1 MQKRDNVERKLRAD
15 SGSRRPVARGGRLLK
30 WKGKVASV
38 APSVFICLVGVGA
51 VLAGI
56 SSAQTISE
64 EQDTPLV
71 VTMDEDVIITP
82 TGSIEVGTP
91 SESAISITDFLSD
104 FINRGK
110 IRISTTLSTGEVQD
124 VYGDSVRVSGSV
136 ISPGRFENHGMVE
149 ATAEADR
156 TEDNG
161 LEFQL
166 RGFLFNRD
174 AVADFTN
181 TGQITVTADTNG
193 YAEADAVAF
202 EGDVQGNITNAGVV
216 TTRVTGDTSAAVTG
230 YNFSNEF
237 TGDFT
242 NSGTIIVEV
251 NSPSVVSGKKGV
263 SVADAV
269 YVGMRMIGDI
279 SNSGIIVADATAQD
293 RATARGYRV
302 LNGLGCPPYDPE
314 DEEATQ
320 IDAETDCPEDGIKGN
335 FTNSGTIT
343 VNAESQEKNAVAS
356 GVHLHND
363 VFGDISNS
371 GAITVTGEKTVEG
384 IRAGDT
390 LNGTFRNTGTVAAC
404 ATSSEVCTRSSEAGT
419 EVAKK
424 AEVRGVYIDDSIDN
438 SFAEETNVDN
448 ITNEGDVVARAH
460 AREEASATAYFI
472 PGDLGD
478 HFTNNGDIIVEAV
491 TRDEN
496 SNKKAEADGVH
507 VIGSIGRDHRSKPP
521 WSTRQQKITNSGEIT
536 VTAKGASQATANG
549 VRLAGDAGRMPVIPM
564 PVNPMGEDAYD
575 PVQIIVSNSGEI
587 TVMADAVS
595 VAEANGFVVGGTFY
609 GVFSN
614 TEEISSTAMSTGDEA
629 TANGVH
635 LGDDMTMNVI
645 IPNAGDGLTNA
656 GSVKASASAKTM
668 ATARAWFLDGALIG
682 DFTNRGSSA
691 AEATSTGDAAEADG
705 VHVSGPMTG
714 DITSAGVT
722 TAGATA
728 QTKATARVW
737 YLGGGLTGDFINAN
751 TGSIAA
757 EAVSTE
763 AEAVAD
769 GVHVSGPMTGDITSA
784 GVTTAGATAQ
794 TKATARVWYLG
805 GGLTGDFINANT
817 GSIAAEAVSTEAEAV
832 ADGVHVSSGSM
843 TGTISNV
850 GTITATAKGA
860 TKATARGLYAP
871 GMVAGIENTGMIS
884 ALAEAPDGAAYGIY
898 AEDVRGDGIKSDG
911 AITVTATGGDAYGIY
926 AEDVRG
932 DGIKSDGAITVTAT
946 GGDAYGI
953 RAENVVGWIQHREE
967 ITVEA
972 TDGKAY
978 GIRVENHEG
987 VAEIFGRIIAVSNT
1001 GDDAY
1006 AIYLEGGHGDLKVNT
1021 EDRITGLLRIA
1032 AHDVTLDARGDSTVY
1047 YFEDSLLGDGKFT
1060 TTASDGRSVWFTRD
1074 KDGKKP
1080 IYAAVNP
1087 IHVLTSRDIVANT
1100 GTIIGG
1106 IADRVTASA
1115 RPGDANAANDAADAA
1130 PSVAERFGLNRLGRF
1145 ASISADSSEFEIV
1158 RNFEGD
1164 RQTYDGNIGVTGVTD
1179 GGAAFALGMGIF
1191 RAEGDAPATEFESD
1205 ALYLTAAYG
1214 RSFGTLDFAA
1224 SLGFGWLTNEKSRRI
1239 FVDVTDEFARAEYD
1253 STLLTADFGVG
1264 KAFDVGA
1271 GTGWDL
1277 GMNGFGTIR
1286 YTRQVDDGYTE
1297 TGSRDVNAKVGKA
1310 VTEVLEATAGVEIEK
1325 QFPGKVGTLSGG
1337 ISGVFRTNLTDPGAK
1352 VRVLSTTETLT
1363 LAASDFS
1370 GANLRL
1376 GYEKELIPGMLLD
1389 VSAEQEVG
1397 TGAKGPNV
1405 RALINWSF

>member
-1 MQKRDNVERKLRAD
+1 MQKRGNVERKLRAD

-38 APSVFICLVGVGA
+38 APSVFMCSVCAVA

-56 SSAQTISE
+56 SSAQTISDE
-64 EQDTPLV
+64 KDGPLV
-71 VTMDEDVIITP
+71 VKIGEDIVITP
-82 TGSIEVGTP
+82 AGSIEVGAP
-91 SESAISITDFLSD
+91 FESAISITDFSSD

-110 IRISTTLSTGEVQD
+110 IRTTSLMAVRD
-124 VYGDSVRVSGSV
+124 VYGNSVLVSGGV
-136 ISPGRFENHGMVE
+136 TSPGRFENHGVVE
-149 ATAEADR
+149 AEAIADR
-156 TEDNG
+156 DENDE

-166 RGFLFNRD
+166 RGFFFVNN
-174 AVADFTN
+174 VEADFTN
-181 TGQITVTADTNG
+181 TGQITVTANTDG
-193 YAEADAVAF
+193 YAEADAIAF
-202 EGDVQGNITNAGVV
+202 DSDVRGNVTNAGVV
-216 TTRVTGDTSAAVTG
+216 TTIVTGDTSAAATG
-230 YNFSNEF
+230 YNFNNELI
-237 TGDFT
+237 GDFT

-251 NSPSVVSGKKGV
+251 KSPDAI
-263 SVADAV
+263 SVADGV
-269 YVGMRMIGDI
+269 YVGKRMTGDI
-279 SNSGIIVADATAQD
+279 SNSGTIMATA
-293 RATARGYRV
+293 TARGTAFVRGYRV
-302 LNGLGCPPYDPE
+302 LNGLGCLPPEGDSEPGSDSEPE
-314 DEEATQ
+314 S
-320 IDAETDCPEDGIKGN
+320 DCPEEGIKGN
-335 FTNSGTIT
+335 LTNSGTIT
-343 VNAESQEKNAVAS
+343 VDAKSVEEKAVAS
-356 GVHLHND
+356 GVHLHRG

-371 GAITVTGEKTVEG
+371 GAITVTATGVTNVTVEG
-384 IRAGDT
+384 IIAGDT
-390 LNGTFRNTGTVAAC
+390 FDGTFLNTGIVAAC

-419 EVAKK
+419 EIAKN
-424 AEVRGVYIDDSIDN
+424 AEVRGVYIDDNIDN
-438 SFAEETNVDN
+438 TYGERNVGN
-448 ITNEGDVVARAH
+448 LTNEGDVVARAH
-460 AREEASATAYFI
+460 AKTKASATAYFL
-472 PGDLGD
+472 PGDLED
-478 HFTNNGDIIVEAV
+478 HFTNSGNIFVEAV
-491 TRDEN
+491 TRDGNTNE
-496 SNKKAEADGVH
+496 AEADGVN
-507 VIGSIGRDHRSKPP
+507 VSGDMLGNIS
-521 WSTRQQKITNSGEIT
+521 NSGEIT

-549 VRLAGDAGRMPVIPM
+549 VRLEGGDAGRLLTLFEDIPR
-564 PVNPMGEDAYD
+564 P
-575 PVQIIVSNSGEI
+575 ITVSNSGEI

-595 VAEANGFVVGGTFY
+595 GAEVNGFELDGTFY

-614 TEEISSTAMSTGDEA
+614 TGEISSTATSTGDEA

-645 IPNAGDGLTNA
+645 IPNAGDGITNA

-668 ATARAWFLDGALIG
+668 ATARAWFLDGVLTG
-682 DFTNRGSSA
+682 DFTNRGSSG
-691 AEATSTGDAAEADG
+691 AEAVSTGDAAEADG
-705 VHVSGPMTG
+705 VHVSGSMTGDITSAGATTAGATAQTKAIARAWYLGGGVLTGDFTNRGSSGAEAVSTGDAAEADGVHVSGSMTG

-728 QTKATARVW
+728 QTKATARAW
-737 YLGGGLTGDFINAN
+737 YLGGVLTGDFINAN

-763 AEAVAD
+763 AEAVA
-769 GVHVSGPMTGDITSA
+769 
-784 GVTTAGATAQ
+784 
-794 TKATARVWYLG
+794 
-805 GGLTGDFINANT
+805 
-817 GSIAAEAVSTEAEAV
+817 E
-832 ADGVHVSSGSM
+832 GVHVSSGSM
-843 TGTISNV
+843 TGTISNS

-860 TKATARGLYAP
+860 TEATARGLYA
-871 GMVAGIENTGMIS
+871 GGTVAGIRNTGMIF
-884 ALAEAPDGAAYGIY
+884 AHAEAPNGAAAYGIR
-898 AEDVRGDGIKSDG
+898 AERVQDRIESPG

-926 AEDVRG
+926 
-932 DGIKSDGAITVTAT
+932 
-946 GGDAYGI
+946 
-953 RAENVVGWIQHREE
+953 
-967 ITVEA
+967 
-972 TDGKAY
+972 
-978 GIRVENHEG
+978 VENHDG
-987 VAEIFGRIIAVSNT
+987 VIEIFGPIIATRNT
-1001 GDDAY
+1001 GKGY
-1006 AIYLEGGHGDLKVNT
+1006 AVYLDKGDGKLNVDT
-1021 EDRITGLLRIA
+1021 EDRITGLLRIG

-1047 YFEDSLLGDGKFT
+1047 YFEDSLPGDGKFT

-1074 KDGKKP
+1074 KDGTKP

-1115 RPGDANAANDAADAA
+1115 RPGDANVDANAANDAADAA

-1224 SLGFGWLTNEKSRRI
+1224 SLGFGRLTNEKSRRI
-1239 FVDVTDEFARAEYD
+1239 FVDNTVEFARAEYD

-1286 YTRQVDDGYTE
+1286 YTRQVDEGYTE

-1310 VTEVLEATAGVEIEK
+1310 VTEVFEATAGVEIEK

-1337 ISGVFRTNLTDPGAK
+1337 ISGVFRTNLTDPGAE
-1352 VRVLSTTETLT
+1352 VGVLSTTETLT

>member
-91 SESAISITDFLSD
+91 SESVISITDFSSD

-110 IRISTTLSTGEVQD
+110 IRISTTLSTGEVQE
-124 VYGDSVRVSGSV
+124 VYGDSVRVLGSV
-136 ISPGRFENHGMVE
+136 TSPGRFENHGMVE

-156 TEDNG
+156 TEDNK

-181 TGQITVTADTNG
+181 TGQITVTADTDG

-202 EGDVQGNITNAGVV
+202 EGDVQGNIINAGVV

-230 YNFSNEF
+230 FNFSNEF

-251 NSPSVVSGKKGV
+251 NSPSVVVKREGV

-279 SNSGIIVADATAQD
+279 SNSGTIVVDATAQG

-302 LNGLGCPPYDPE
+302 LDGLGCPPYDPE
-314 DEEATQ
+314 NEEATE

-343 VNAESQEKNAVAS
+343 VNAESQKKNSMAS

-371 GAITVTGEKTVEG
+371 GAITVTGGETVEG
-384 IRAGDT
+384 IRAGI

-438 SFAEETNVDN
+438 SYAEETNVDN

-478 HFTNNGDIIVEAV
+478 HFTNNGDIFVEAV

-507 VIGSIGRDHRSKPP
+507 VNESIGRDHRSKPP
-521 WSTRQQKITNSGEIT
+521 WSTRQQKITNSGKIT
-536 VTAKGASQATANG
+536 VTAKGASQATADG

-575 PVQIIVSNSGEI
+575 PVQITVSNSGEI

-614 TEEISSTAMSTGDEA
+614 TEEISSTAMSTGDKA

-635 LGDDMTMNVI
+635 LGKDMTMN
-645 IPNAGDGLTNA
+645 GLTNA
-656 GSVKASASAKTM
+656 GSVKASATAK
-668 ATARAWFLDGALIG
+668 
-682 DFTNRGSSA
+682 
-691 AEATSTGDAAEADG
+691 
-705 VHVSGPMTG
+705 
-714 DITSAGVT
+714 
-722 TAGATA
+722 
-728 QTKATARVW
+728 TKATAQAW
-737 YLGGGLTGDFINAN
+737 YLGGDLTGDFINAN

-769 GVHVSGPMTGDITSA
+769 GV
-784 GVTTAGATAQ
+784 
-794 TKATARVWYLG
+794 R
-805 GGLTGDFINANT
+805 
-817 GSIAAEAVSTEAEAV
+817 
-832 ADGVHVSSGSM
+832 VSSGSK
-843 TGTISNV
+843 TGTISNA
-850 GTITATAKGA
+850 GTITAKAKGA
-860 TKATARGLYAP
+860 TEATARGLYAL
-871 GMVAGIENTGMIS
+871 GTDAEIKYNIKNTGMIS
-884 ALAEAPDGAAYGIY
+884 AHAEAPNGAAYGIH
-898 AEDVRGDGIKSDG
+898 AEHVQGRIESHG
-911 AITVTATGGDAYGIY
+911 AITVTATGGNAYGIY
-926 AEDVRG
+926 VEDH
-932 DGIKSDGAITVTAT
+932 DGVID
-946 GGDAYGI
+946 
-953 RAENVVGWIQHREE
+953 
-967 ITVEA
+967 
-972 TDGKAY
+972 
-978 GIRVENHEG
+978 
-987 VAEIFGRIIAVSNT
+987 IFDRIIATRNT
-1001 GDDAY
+1001 GKGY
-1006 AIYLEGGHGDLKVNT
+1006 AVYLNKGDGKLNVDT
-1021 EDRITGLLRIA
+1021 EDRITGLLRIG
-1032 AHDVTLDARGDSTVY
+1032 AHHVTLDARGDSTVY
-1047 YFEDSLLGDGKFT
+1047 YFEDSLPDKGTFT
-1060 TTASDGRSVWFTRD
+1060 TTASDGRSVWFTED
-1074 KDGKKP
+1074 KDGIKP

-1214 RSFGTLDFAA
+1214 RSFGTLDFTA
-1224 SLGFGWLTNEKSRRI
+1224 SLGFGRLTNEKSRRI
-1239 FVDVTDEFARAEYD
+1239 FVDNTDEFARAEYD

-1286 YTRQVDDGYTE
+1286 YTRQVDEGYTE

-1337 ISGVFRTNLTDPGAK
+1337 ISGVFRTNLTDPGAE
-1352 VRVLSTTETLT
+1352 VSVLSTTETLT

>member
-64 EQDTPLV
+64 EQYTPLV
-71 VTMDEDVIITP
+71 LTMDEDVIITP

-91 SESAISITDFLSD
+91 SELAISITDFLSD

-124 VYGDSVRVSGSV
+124 VYGDSVRVLGSV
-136 ISPGRFENHGMVE
+136 TSPGRFENHGMVE

-181 TGQITVTADTNG
+181 TGQITVTADTDG
-193 YAEADAVAF
+193 YAEADSVAF

-216 TTRVTGDTSAAVTG
+216 TTRVIGDTSAAVTG

-251 NSPSVVSGKKGV
+251 NSPSVVVGRKGV

-269 YVGMRMIGDI
+269 YVGRRMIGDI
-279 SNSGIIVADATAQD
+279 SNSGTIVVDATAQD

-302 LNGLGCPPYDPE
+302 LDGLGCPPYDPE

-320 IDAETDCPEDGIKGN
+320 IDAETDCSEDGIKGN

-371 GAITVTGEKTVEG
+371 GAITVTGGKTVEG
-384 IRAGDT
+384 IRAGI

-460 AREEASATAYFI
+460 AGEEASATAYFI
-472 PGDLGD
+472 SGDLGD
-478 HFTNNGDIIVEAV
+478 HFINNGDIFVEAV

-507 VIGSIGRDHRSKPP
+507 VNGSIGRDHRSKPP
-521 WSTRQQKITNSGEIT
+521 WSMRQQKITNSGEIT

-549 VRLAGDAGRMPVIPM
+549 VRLAGDAGRIPVIPM

-575 PVQIIVSNSGEI
+575 PVQITVSNSGEI

-595 VAEANGFVVGGTFY
+595 GAEANGFVVGGTFY

-635 LGDDMTMNVI
+635 FGDDMTMNVI

-656 GSVKASASAKTM
+656 GSVKASATAKTK
-668 ATARAWFLDGALIG
+668 ATARAWFLDGVLTG
-682 DFTNRGSSA
+682 DFTNRGSSG
-691 AEATSTGDAAEADG
+691 AEAVSTGDAAEADG
-705 VHVSGPMTG
+705 VHVSGSMTG

-728 QTKATARVW
+728 QTKATARAW
-737 YLGGGLTGDFINAN
+737 YLGGVLTGDFINAN

-763 AEAVAD
+763 AEAVA
-769 GVHVSGPMTGDITSA
+769 
-784 GVTTAGATAQ
+784 
-794 TKATARVWYLG
+794 
-805 GGLTGDFINANT
+805 
-817 GSIAAEAVSTEAEAV
+817 E
-832 ADGVHVSSGSM
+832 GVHVSSGSM
-843 TGTISNV
+843 TGTISNS
-850 GTITATAKGA
+850 GTITATVKGA
-860 TKATARGLYAP
+860 TEATARGLYA
-871 GMVAGIENTGMIS
+871 GGTVAGIRNTGMIF
-884 ALAEAPDGAAYGIY
+884 AHAEAPNGAAYGIH
-898 AEDVRGDGIKSDG
+898 AEHVQDRIESPG

-926 AEDVRG
+926 
-932 DGIKSDGAITVTAT
+932 
-946 GGDAYGI
+946 
-953 RAENVVGWIQHREE
+953 
-967 ITVEA
+967 
-972 TDGKAY
+972 
-978 GIRVENHEG
+978 VENHDG
-987 VAEIFGRIIAVSNT
+987 VIEIFGPIIATRNT
-1001 GDDAY
+1001 GKGY
-1006 AIYLEGGHGDLKVNT
+1006 AVYLDKGDGKLNVDT
-1021 EDRITGLLRIA
+1021 EDRITGLLRIG

-1047 YFEDSLLGDGKFT
+1047 YFEDSLPGDGKFT
-1060 TTASDGRSVWFTRD
+1060 TTASDGRSVWFTGD
-1074 KDGKKP
+1074 KDGTKP

-1115 RPGDANAANDAADAA
+1115 RPGDANVDANAANDAADAA

-1164 RQTYDGNIGVTGVTD
+1164 RQTYDGNIGVTGITD

-1191 RAEGDAPATEFESD
+1191 RAEGEAPATEFESD

-1224 SLGFGWLTNEKSRRI
+1224 SLGFGRLTNEKSRRI
-1239 FVDVTDEFARAEYD
+1239 FVDNTDEFARAEYD

-1271 GTGWDL
+1271 DTGWDL

-1286 YTRQVDDGYTE
+1286 YTRQVDEGYTE

-1310 VTEVLEATAGVEIEK
+1310 VTEVFEATAGVEIEK

-1337 ISGVFRTNLTDPGAK
+1337 ISGVFRTNLTDPGAE

>member
-71 VTMDEDVIITP
+71 LTMDEDIVITP
-82 TGSIEVGTP
+82 TGSIEVGTLF
-91 SESAISITDFLSD
+91 ETAISITDFSSD

-110 IRISTTLSTGEVQD
+110 IRTTSLMAVRD
-124 VYGDSVRVSGSV
+124 VYGNGVLVSGGV
-136 ISPGRFENHGMVE
+136 TSPGRFENHGVVE
-149 ATAEADR
+149 AEAIADR
-156 TEDNG
+156 DENDE
-161 LEFQL
+161 LEFQI
-166 RGFLFNRD
+166 RGFFFVNN
-174 AVADFTN
+174 VEADFTN
-181 TGQITVTADTNG
+181 TGQITVTANTDG
-193 YAEADAVAF
+193 YAEADAIAF
-202 EGDVQGNITNAGVV
+202 ESDVRANVTNAGVV
-216 TTRVTGDTSAAVTG
+216 TTIVTGDTSAAASG
-230 YNFSNEF
+230 YNFSNELN
-237 TGDFT
+237 GDFT

-251 NSPSVVSGKKGV
+251 KSPDAI
-263 SVADAV
+263 SVADGV
-269 YVGMRMIGDI
+269 YVGERMIGDI
-279 SNSGIIVADATAQD
+279 SNSGTIMATA
-293 RATARGYRV
+293 TARGTASVRGYRV
-302 LNGLGCPPYDPE
+302 LSGLGCPP
-314 DEEATQ
+314 EES
-320 IDAETDCPEDGIKGN
+320 DCPEEGINGN

-343 VNAESQEKNAVAS
+343 VNAKSVEEKAVAT
-356 GVHLHND
+356 GVHLHKK

-371 GAITVTGEKTVEG
+371 GAITVTATGVTNVTVEG
-384 IRAGDT
+384 IYAGDT
-390 LNGTFRNTGTVAAC
+390 FDGTFLNTGIVAAC

-419 EVAKK
+419 EIAKN
-424 AEVRGVYIDDSIDN
+424 AEVRGVYIDDNIDN
-438 SFAEETNVDN
+438 TYGERNVGN
-448 ITNEGDVVARAH
+448 IINEGDVVARAH
-460 AREEASATAYFI
+460 AKTKASATAYFL
-472 PGDLGD
+472 PGDLED
-478 HFTNNGDIIVEAV
+478 HFTNSGNIFVETV
-491 TRDEN
+491 TRDGNTNE
-496 SNKKAEADGVH
+496 AEAGGVN
-507 VIGSIGRDHRSKPP
+507 VNGDMLGNIS
-521 WSTRQQKITNSGEIT
+521 NSGEIT

-549 VRLAGDAGRMPVIPM
+549 VRLEGDAGRLLTLFEDISRVIT
-564 PVNPMGEDAYD
+564 
-575 PVQIIVSNSGEI
+575 VSNSGEI

-595 VAEANGFVVGGTFY
+595 SAEANGFELDDTFD
-609 GVFSN
+609 GDFSN
-614 TEEISSTAMSTGDEA
+614 TGEISST
-629 TANGVH
+629 
-635 LGDDMTMNVI
+635 
-645 IPNAGDGLTNA
+645 
-656 GSVKASASAKTM
+656 
-668 ATARAWFLDGALIG
+668 
-682 DFTNRGSSA
+682 
-691 AEATSTGDAAEADG
+691 ATSTGDAAEADG

-728 QTKATARVW
+728 QTKATARAWYLGGGLTGDFINANTGSSTAEATSTGDAAEADGVHVSGPMTGDITNAGVTTADATAQTKATARAW

-763 AEAVAD
+763 AEAVA
-769 GVHVSGPMTGDITSA
+769 
-784 GVTTAGATAQ
+784 
-794 TKATARVWYLG
+794 
-805 GGLTGDFINANT
+805 
-817 GSIAAEAVSTEAEAV
+817 E
-832 ADGVHVSSGSM
+832 GVHVSSGSM
-843 TGTISNV
+843 MTETISNA

-860 TKATARGLYAP
+860 TEATARGLYA
-871 GMVAGIENTGMIS
+871 GGTVAGIRNTGMIS
-884 ALAEAPDGAAYGIY
+884 ARAEAPNGAAYGIH
-898 AEDVRGDGIKSDG
+898 AERVEGRIESGE
-911 AITVTATGGDAYGIY
+911 ITVTATGGDTYGIY
-926 AEDVRG
+926 
-932 DGIKSDGAITVTAT
+932 
-946 GGDAYGI
+946 
-953 RAENVVGWIQHREE
+953 
-967 ITVEA
+967 
-972 TDGKAY
+972 
-978 GIRVENHEG
+978 VENHDG
-987 VAEIFGRIIAVSNT
+987 VIEIFGPIIATRNT
-1001 GDDAY
+1001 GKGY
-1006 AIYLEGGHGDLKVNT
+1006 AVYLDKGDGKLNVDT
-1021 EDRITGLLRIA
+1021 EDRITGLLRIG

-1047 YFEDSLLGDGKFT
+1047 YFEDSLPGDGKFT
-1060 TTASDGRSVWFTRD
+1060 TTASDGRSVWFTED
-1074 KDGKKP
+1074 KDGTKP

-1115 RPGDANAANDAADAA
+1115 RPGDANVDANAANDAADAA

-1191 RAEGDAPATEFESD
+1191 HAEGEAPATEFESD
-1205 ALYLTAAYG
+1205 AVYLTAAYG

-1224 SLGFGWLTNEKSRRI
+1224 SLGFGRLTNEKSRRI
-1239 FVDVTDEFARAEYD
+1239 FVDNTDEFARAEYD

-1271 GTGWDL
+1271 DTGWDL

-1286 YTRQVDDGYTE
+1286 YTRQVDEGYTE

-1310 VTEVLEATAGVEIEK
+1310 VTEVFEATAGVEIEK

-1337 ISGVFRTNLTDPGAK
+1337 ISGVFRTNLTDPGAE
-1352 VRVLSTTETLT
+1352 VSVLSTTETLT